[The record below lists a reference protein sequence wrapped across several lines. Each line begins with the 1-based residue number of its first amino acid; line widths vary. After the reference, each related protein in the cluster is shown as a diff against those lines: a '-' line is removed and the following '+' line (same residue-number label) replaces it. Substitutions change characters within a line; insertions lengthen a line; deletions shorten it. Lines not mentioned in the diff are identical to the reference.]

1 MKWLILLMLAV
12 LPAIAAAEDE
22 PAPAAPPAEEAAPA
36 AETVPAAE
44 TAPAAEP
51 AADAVTQD
59 TPRAG
64 EPVPAALPAEKG
76 AAAKGGA
83 GESSG
88 VVFQSI
94 DEMNKKWR

>member
-1 MKWLILLMLAV
+1 MKWLIMLMLAV
-12 LPAIAAAEDE
+12 LPALAAAENE

-36 AETVPAAE
+36 AE
-44 TAPAAEP
+44 P

-59 TPRAG
+59 PSREPEAPREG
-64 EPVPAALPAEKG
+64 EPAPAAAPAEKG
-76 AAAKGGA
+76 AAAKAGA